1 MAVKVGINGYGTIG
15 KRVADAVAKQDDMEV
30 VGVTKTRP
38 DYVSKAASKKYPLYV
53 AVPENIRKF
62 NDAGIEVHGT
72 IDDLLKKVDI
82 VVDCSPGGIGAEH
95 KLMYEK
101 AGVKAMFQGGEEH
114 ELTGSSFNAMANY
127 ENAIDRDF
135 VRIVSCNTT
144 GLCRTLY
151 PLYREFGIDDVKA
164 VLIRRATDPQ
174 DSKKGPINAIEPVLE
189 VPSHHGPDVRTIIP
203 DLNISTMA
211 VKVPTTIMHVHSV
224 IAELKKDV
232 SVEDVLDV
240 WDKTPRVMFVNGKD
254 GVKSTAQIIE
264 IARDMGRE
272 RNDVYEIVIW
282 RDGVHVIGK
291 TVYYSQAIHQESDVV
306 PENIDCIRAMMNIE
320 SDKIKSIEKTNNAMG
335 IE

>member
-1 MAVKVGINGYGTIG
+1 MATKVGINGYGTIG

-38 DYVSKAASKKYPLYV
+38 DYVSKIASKKYPLYV
-53 AVPENIRKF
+53 TVPENIRKF
-62 NDAGIEVHGT
+62 NDAGIGVHGT

-101 AGVKAMFQGGEEH
+101 AGVKAIFEGGEEH

-151 PLYREFGIDDVKA
+151 PLYRDFGIDNVKA
-164 VLIRRATDPQ
+164 ILIRRATDPQ

-240 WDKTPRVMFVNGKD
+240 WDKTPRVMFVDGKD

-272 RNDVYEIVIW
+272 RNDIYEIVIW
-282 RDGVHVIGK
+282 RDGVHVIGR

-320 SDKIKSIEKTNNAMG
+320 KDKIKSIEKTNNAMG